1 MKHRARNTY
10 LVFLIIGLAIVIP
23 GLVISAQNILLLA
36 NGERASAVITSYVE
50 GRDDDGDLQYKPVF
64 EYTIDGTRYER
75 TSNFSTSWRP
85 YEVGEETVV
94 LYTTSKPEKARL
106 NRFAG
111 LWMLPVIFG
120 SMGLVFGLI
129 GAIGL
134 GKIVRRRKAAE
145 ELQYSGQ
152 RIDTTFQ
159 HVKYGSLKVNN
170 KPSYKIV
177 TQGTNPQNGDVLE
190 FQSDLLWFNP
200 EQYMT
205 TGQVIQ
211 VAIDPSNT
219 KRYWMDLSFL
229 PDYNE

>member
-1 MKHRARNTY
+1 MTHRARNAY
-10 LVFLIIGLAIVIP
+10 LVFLIIGLAMVIP
-23 GLVISAQNILLLA
+23 GLLISSQNALLLM
-36 NGERASAVITSYVE
+36 NGERTSAVITSYVE
-50 GRDDDGDLQYKPVF
+50 GRDGGGNLQYKPVY
-64 EYTIDGTRYER
+64 EYTINGTRYEQ

-85 YEVGEETVV
+85 YEVGEEAVV
-94 LYTTSKPEKARL
+94 LYTMSNPEKARL

-120 SMGLVFGLI
+120 SVGLGFVFI

-134 GKIVRRRKAAE
+134 AKIERRRKAAQ

-152 RIDTTFQ
+152 RLDTTFQ
-159 HVKYGSLKVNN
+159 YLKKGLLKLNN
-170 KPSYKIV
+170 KSSYKIV

-205 TGQVIQ
+205 TGQAIQ

-229 PDYNE
+229 PDYNG